1 MNNKKIIT
9 YYELQLKESK
19 LELIEKSYPIIAEKD
34 TSLVI
39 ELKDDYKVLLS
50 SPCVWSSHELLN
62 EPHVIRSTYSQY
74 TLSAWIYTDK
84 VNKRDEIKDL
94 LIKEM
99 LIFCETYEKT
109 KEAKLINKYK
119 GGLKW
124 VVYTN

>member
-39 ELKDDYKVLLS
+39 ELEDDYKVLLS
-50 SPCVWSSHELLN
+50 SPCVWSAHELLN
-62 EPHVIRSTYSQY
+62 EPHVIRGTYSQY
-74 TLSAWIYTDK
+74 ILSAWIYTDK

-109 KEAKLINKYK
+109 KKAKLINKYK
-119 GGLKW
+119 GELE
-124 VVYTN
+124 

>member
-39 ELKDDYKVLLS
+39 ELEDDYKVLLS
-50 SPCVWSSHELLN
+50 SPCVLSSHELLN

-74 TLSAWIYTDK
+74 ILSAWIYTDK

-109 KEAKLINKYK
+109 KETKLINKYK
-119 GGLKW
+119 GELK
-124 VVYTN
+124 

>member
-74 TLSAWIYTDK
+74 ILSAWIYTDK
-84 VNKRDEIKDL
+84 VNERDEIKDL

-119 GGLKW
+119 GELK
-124 VVYTN
+124 

>member
-50 SPCVWSSHELLN
+50 SPCVLSSHELLN

-74 TLSAWIYTDK
+74 ILSAWIYTDK

-109 KEAKLINKYK
+109 KAAKLINKYK
-119 GGLKW
+119 GELK
-124 VVYTN
+124 

>member
-39 ELKDDYKVLLS
+39 ELEDDYKVLLS
-50 SPCVWSSHELLN
+50 SPCVWSSHEVLN

-74 TLSAWIYTDK
+74 ILSAWIYTDK

-119 GGLKW
+119 GELK
-124 VVYTN
+124 

>member
-9 YYELQLKESK
+9 YYELQLKENK
-19 LELIEKSYPIIAEKD
+19 LELIEKLYPIIAEKEMR
-34 TSLVI
+34 SLVI
-39 ELKDDYKVLLS
+39 ELEDDYKVLLS
-50 SPCVWSSHELLN
+50 SPCIWSSHELLN

-74 TLSAWIYTDK
+74 ILSAWIYTDK

-119 GGLKW
+119 GEVK
-124 VVYTN
+124 